1 MNNRIFVIADIH
13 GELNKLNTL
22 LNNLNIVESD
32 RFIFLGDYVDRGP
45 KSYEVIERLL
55 SLNTTNRCDFILGN
69 HDYEFF
75 KDSFTNENDDSIS
88 NNERYRLWDH
98 GVKETLASYINNNK
112 SPEIHKSFYEMLKL
126 YLIETINN
134 KKYIF
139 VHAGF
144 NRNISIK
151 SQDEYIEH
159 MIYDRTLLIDAML
172 CHVKDFK
179 QTGEFTNKD
188 NFDYSRFKYGNNIK
202 SATMIDA
209 LIALRGR
216 KCEKCG
222 LSTWLNLPITLEAH
236 HIDGDHINTELNNL
250 ILLCPNCHSQTDSW
264 RKPKVKTIIEEN
276 DFVIA
281 LQQKPN
287 IRQALLSL
295 GLSAK
300 GANYERARELI
311 HKHNIQHLL

>member
-188 NFDYSRFKYGNNIK
+188 NFDYICIGHTPVKYWGYTKPTLFKNVW
-202 SATMIDA
+202 A
-209 LIALRGR
+209 LDTGVGKYEDSELYAL
-216 KCEKCG
+216 E
-222 LSTWLNLPITLEAH
+222 
-236 HIDGDHINTELNNL
+236 
-250 ILLCPNCHSQTDSW
+250 ILTNKLY
-264 RKPKVKTIIEEN
+264 K
-276 DFVIA
+276 
-281 LQQKPN
+281 
-287 IRQALLSL
+287 
-295 GLSAK
+295 
-300 GANYERARELI
+300 
-311 HKHNIQHLL
+311 